1 MWLSD
6 FRVVLPDRVLEH
18 GSVRIADGLIAEIVE
33 GRVSDAAVE
42 GNDLTLIPGLIDL
55 HGDMLEREIEPR
67 PGAPFPTDL
76 ALFELDKRLA
86 ACGITTAFTALSF
99 AWNDEDEKRSD
110 KQTRLII
117 ETVNT
122 LRDVLLVDTYVHGR
136 FEVTNIGVGPL
147 LTEMLDAG
155 KIQFVSIMDHTPGQG
170 QYKDV
175 KQYVNFIIKWL
186 GVTADDLDPEF
197 LMERIQARIA
207 KQQTRE
213 WSWDIVRDAVQIA
226 HKRGFAVA
234 SHDDDTAAKVD
245 RLAELGVTISEFPV
259 TLEAAEHAKA
269 HGMFIVMGAPNA
281 LRGYSHSGNLSTLDA
296 VRAGL
301 VDILAVDYYP
311 ATSLHAPFD
320 IADKGILP
328 LHEAIKLVT
337 ANPAKA
343 LNFTDRGQIAV
354 GLRADL
360 AVVETAPYRRVRGTL
375 RGGQPIFWDNE
386 MAKRGALTPLL
397 NS

>member
-18 GSVRIADGLIAEIVE
+18 GSVRIADGLIAEIIE
-33 GRVSDAAVE
+33 GAAPDAAVD
-42 GNDLTLIPGLIDL
+42 GRSLTLIPGLIDL

-67 PGAPFPTDL
+67 PGAPFPVDL

-86 ACGITTAFTALSF
+86 ATGITTAFTALSF
-99 AWNDEDEKRSD
+99 AWNDDDDKRSD
-110 KQTRLII
+110 KATRAII
-117 ETVNT
+117 ETVNG

-136 FEVTNIGVGPL
+136 FEVTNAAVGPL

-170 QYKDV
+170 QYKDLD
-175 KQYVNFIIKWL
+175 KYIGFITKWL
-186 GVTADDLDPEF
+186 GVTPEDLDPEF
-197 LMERIQARIA
+197 LKERIQQRIA
-207 KQQTRE
+207 MQQTRD
-213 WSWDIVRDAVQIA
+213 WSWDIVHDAVEIA
-226 HKRGFAVA
+226 RARGFAVA
-234 SHDDDTAAKVD
+234 SHDDDTIAKVD

-259 TLEAAEHAKA
+259 TYEAAERAKS
-269 HGMFIVMGAPNA
+269 HGMHVVMGSPNA
-281 LRGYSHSGNLSTLDA
+281 LRGYSHNGNLSTMDA

-320 IADKGILP
+320 IVDKGILP

-337 ANPAKA
+337 TNPAQA
-343 LNFTDRGQIAV
+343 VNFTDRGQIVV

-360 AVVETAPYRRVRGTL
+360 AIVETAPNRRVRGSL
-375 RGGQPIFWDNE
+375 SKGQPIFWDSE
-386 MAKRGALTPLL
+386 MAKRGVLTPVA
-397 NS
+397 N